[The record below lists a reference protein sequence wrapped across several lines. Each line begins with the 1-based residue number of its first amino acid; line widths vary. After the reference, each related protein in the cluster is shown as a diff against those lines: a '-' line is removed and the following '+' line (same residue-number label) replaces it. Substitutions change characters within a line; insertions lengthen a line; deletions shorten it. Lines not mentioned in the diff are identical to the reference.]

1 MNVTMSISSWE
12 LIHRLALGSMLLVA
26 VWHDVSRRIIPNRA
40 VVLGSVV
47 AIALSV
53 MPSGLGV
60 WAALLGGLVAFLS
73 FLFLHLLSM
82 LGAGDV
88 KLAAAS
94 GLYFSPVEAFDVC
107 LTILM
112 VGGLVAL
119 VWGVVTRNKPAQKI
133 PYALAIAMGIGLH
146 TLLKSHA

>member
-1 MNVTMSISSWE
+1 MTITAWE
-12 LIHRLALGSMLLVA
+12 LIHRLALASMLLVA

-40 VVLGSVV
+40 VLLGSVM
-47 AIALSV
+47 AIALSIA
-53 MPSGLGV
+53 PSGTGI
-60 WAALLGGLVAFLS
+60 WASLLGGLVAFLS
-73 FLFLHLLSM
+73 FLVFHLLSM
-82 LGAGDV
+82 MGAGDV
-88 KLAAAS
+88 KLAGAS

-119 VWGVVTRNKPAQKI
+119 VWGVVTRGKPAQKI
-133 PYALAIAMGIGLH
+133 PYALAIALGIGLH